1 MAMDSSFIWRRP
13 ATEMEELY
21 DCANRKGLFVTV
33 YGLTLRSSVPL
44 TDRHVEETLRH
55 TFRKVPSLRTC
66 FRKRGDTLWACD
78 MNREQLD
85 FQVTDTRELVPV
97 VEALLHSHFPTTEG
111 PLWCARLLPA
121 GAASRCSQPDLAAA
135 FPHSR
140 TLLLANHHGIADG
153 TTNMFVTDAF
163 LRVLDDVLAG
173 KPVDDTAQLGKLV
186 AGEETI
192 ALLAAKR
199 KELVK
204 DKDRLKQLQND
215 MLKAQQA
222 EKLIPR
228 AYPMPRDPNA
238 KCQIVL
244 RDLDKESTQSFFR
257 KCKQEGV
264 TVNSGLTALFNVSL
278 VDFVREGGLQQ
289 DFYHIHEL
297 HAVNLRR
304 NWSGDTSG
312 TLGLHMMGFANTT
325 STPAKWR
332 DDFWKYARDLHKSLS
347 QAIHRNDAFMY
358 VISVSLEDSPV
369 EDHHNERPMPECD
382 YGSANM
388 GNADRL
394 IPTEGQHVRLAHL
407 LRVTSCWNDPMYYM
421 FHTLHGSFMYSLTY
435 NSDFLSRENAQKLV
449 DKTFDNLMAV
459 TQM

>member
-1 MAMDSSFIWRRP
+1 MAVDSSFIWLRP
-13 ATEMEELY
+13 ATEMEELM
-21 DCANRKGLFVTV
+21 DCANKKGLFVTV

-44 TDRHVEETLRH
+44 TDSHIEESLRH

-85 FQVTDTRELVPV
+85 FQVTDNRELVPV
-97 VEALLHSHFPTTEG
+97 AEALLHYYFPTTEG
-111 PLWCARLLPA
+111 PLWCARLLSA
-121 GAASRCSQPDLAAA
+121 GAPGRCSRPDLAAA
-135 FPHSR
+135 FPHTR

-153 TTNMFVTDAF
+153 TTNMFVTNAF
-163 LRVLDDVLAG
+163 LQVLNDVLAG
-173 KPVDDTAQLGKLV
+173 KPVDDTVQLGKVV
-186 AGEETI
+186 AGEETK
-192 ALLAAKR
+192 ALLTAKIE
-199 KELVK
+199 ELTK
-204 DKDRLKQLQND
+204 DKDRFKQLQD
-215 MLKAQQA
+215 DTIKAQQA

-228 AYPMPRDPNA
+228 TYPMPRDPNF

-244 RDLDKESTQSFFR
+244 RDLDKDSTMAFIR

-264 TVNSGLTALFNVSL
+264 TVNSGLASVFNVSL

-289 DFYHIHEL
+289 DFYHIREL
-297 HAVNLRR
+297 HTVSLRR

-312 TLGLHMMGFANTT
+312 TLGVHMMALENKI
-325 STPAKWR
+325 STPARWR
-332 DDFWKYARDLHKSLS
+332 DNFWEYARGMHKSLS
-347 QAIHRNDAFMY
+347 QAIHGNDALMY
-358 VISVSLEDSPV
+358 VVSMSMGGSI
-369 EDHHNERPMPECD
+369 EDHFKERPMAECD

-388 GNADRL
+388 GNADHL

-421 FHTLHGSFMYSLTY
+421 FHTLHGCFMYSLTY
-435 NSDFLSRENAQKLV
+435 ASDILSRENAQKLV
-449 DKTFDNLMAV
+449 DKTFDNLLAV